1 MPPYKTL
8 NTLIWQSIVMNNMV
22 NVNPQNLQQVLG
34 ETSQEKLVLL
44 SFYSA
49 QSPECQ
55 SQAIILDKIASEYG
69 EHLLVATL
77 DCDTEQALASQ
88 LAQQVGLQ
96 TLPTLV
102 FLKDSAPVDMLP
114 GAQTEQQVREVLA
127 KHLPAQSELLLEQAK
142 QALLAQD
149 LNSAFTYAKQAYEL
163 DSTHTR
169 VKLVLADI
177 CIQIHKLDDAQAL
190 LDSVTEN
197 ERDAY
202 YTNISA
208 KCKQALEATDSPEIK
223 AKQAQ
228 VEKSPDDI
236 ELKIELSSLLNEAG
250 RKEEA
255 LETLFIVL
263 KKDLNFNGAKASFLA
278 IIATLP
284 DGDALAAKYRRK
296 LYSILY

>member
-1 MPPYKTL
+1 
-8 NTLIWQSIVMNNMV
+8 MNNMV

-55 SQAIILDKIASEYG
+55 SQAAILDKIASEYP

-77 DCDTEQALASQ
+77 DCDVEQQLAAQ
-88 LAQQVGLQ
+88 LAQQIGLQ

-114 GAQTEQQVREVLA
+114 GAQTEQQVRDVLS
-127 KHLPAQSELLLEQAK
+127 KHLPAQHELLLEQAK
-142 QALLAQD
+142 QALVAKD
-149 LNSAFTYAKQAYEL
+149 LNSAFNYAKQAYEL
-163 DSTHTR
+163 DTTNSR
-169 VKLVLADI
+169 IKLVLADI

-190 LDSVTEN
+190 LDTVEEG

-202 YTNISA
+202 YTNIRA
-208 KCKQALEATDSPEIK
+208 KCEQALEATDSPEIK
-223 AKQAQ
+223 ALQLKAEQY
-228 VEKSPDDI
+228 PNDLDI
-236 ELKIELSSLLNEAG
+236 KLELAAALNTAG

-255 LETLFIVL
+255 LETLFSIL
-263 KKDLNFNGAKASFLA
+263 KKDLNFADAKSTFLEVIAS
-278 IIATLP
+278 LP
-284 DGDALAAKYRRK
+284 DGDSLASKYRRK

>member
-1 MPPYKTL
+1 
-8 NTLIWQSIVMNNMV
+8 MV
-22 NVNPQNLQQVLG
+22 NVNQQNLQQVLG
-34 ETSQEKLVLL
+34 DASTTKLVLL

-49 QSPECQ
+49 QNPDCQ
-55 SQAIILDKIASEYG
+55 AQASLLEKIANEYG

-77 DCDTEQALASQ
+77 DCDIEQALASQ
-88 LAQQVGLQ
+88 LAQQIGLQ
-96 TLPTLV
+96 ALPTLV
-102 FLKDSAPVDMLP
+102 FLKDSAPVDMLA
-114 GAQTEQQVREVLA
+114 GAQTEEQVKEVLA
-127 KHLPAQSELLLEQAK
+127 KHLPAPHELLLEQAK
-142 QALLAQD
+142 QALLAED

-163 DSTHTR
+163 DSSHTR

-190 LDSVTEN
+190 LDSVAES

-202 YTNISA
+202 YTNIST
-208 KCKQALEATDSPEIK
+208 KCKQALELTDSPEIK

>member
-1 MPPYKTL
+1 
-8 NTLIWQSIVMNNMV
+8 MNNMV

-55 SQAIILDKIASEYG
+55 SQAAILEKIASEYG
-69 EHLLVATL
+69 DHLLVATL
-77 DCDTEQALASQ
+77 DCDVEQQLAAQ
-88 LAQQVGLQ
+88 LAQQIGLQ

-114 GAQTEQQVREVLA
+114 GAQTEQQVREVLS
-127 KHLPAQSELLLEQAK
+127 KHLPAQHELLLEQAK
-142 QALLAQD
+142 QALVAQD
-149 LNSAFTYAKQAYEL
+149 LNSAFNYAKQAYEL
-163 DSTHTR
+163 DTTNAR
-169 VKLVLADI
+169 IKLVLADI

-190 LDSVTEN
+190 LDTVEDS

-202 YTNISA
+202 YTNIRA
-208 KCKQALEATDSPEIK
+208 KCEQALEATDSPEIK
-223 AKQAQ
+223 ALQLKAEQHPNDLEIK
-228 VEKSPDDI
+228 VE
-236 ELKIELSSLLNEAG
+236 LAAALNTAG

-255 LETLFIVL
+255 LETLFSIL
-263 KKDLNFNGAKASFLA
+263 KKDLNFADAKATFLEV
-278 IIATLP
+278 IASLP
-284 DGDALAAKYRRK
+284 DGDSLASKYRRK

>member
-1 MPPYKTL
+1 
-8 NTLIWQSIVMNNMV
+8 MV

-34 ETSQEKLVLL
+34 ETSQQKLVLL

-55 SQAIILDKIASEYG
+55 SQAAILEKIASQYG

-77 DCDTEQALASQ
+77 DCDIEQQLAAQ
-88 LAQQVGLQ
+88 LAQQIGLQ

-114 GAQTEQQVREVLA
+114 GAQTEQQVRDVLA
-127 KHLPAQSELLLEQAK
+127 KHLPAQHELLLEQAK
-142 QALLAQD
+142 QALIAQD
-149 LNSAFTYAKQAYEL
+149 LNSAFNYAKQAYEL
-163 DSTHTR
+163 DTTNAR
-169 VKLVLADI
+169 IKLVLADI

-190 LDSVTEN
+190 LASVAEN

-202 YTNISA
+202 FTNIQA
-208 KCKQALEATDSPEIK
+208 KCEQALLAQESPEIK
-223 AKQAQ
+223 ALQSQ
-228 VEKSPDDI
+228 VEKYPNDLEI
-236 ELKIELSSLLNEAG
+236 QAELADALNQAG

-255 LETLFIVL
+255 LELLFNIL
-263 KKDLNFNGAKASFLA
+263 KKDLNFAQAKPTFLEVIAS
-278 IIATLP
+278 LP
-284 DGDALAAKYRRK
+284 DGDSLAAKYRRK

>member
-1 MPPYKTL
+1 
-8 NTLIWQSIVMNNMV
+8 MNNMV

-55 SQAIILDKIASEYG
+55 SQAAILEKIASEYG

-77 DCDTEQALASQ
+77 DCDVEQQLAAQ
-88 LAQQVGLQ
+88 LAQQIGLQ

-114 GAQTEQQVREVLA
+114 GAQTEQQVREVLS
-127 KHLPAQSELLLEQAK
+127 KHLPAQHELLLEQAK
-142 QALLAQD
+142 QALVAQD
-149 LNSAFTYAKQAYEL
+149 LNSAFNYAKQAYEL
-163 DSTHTR
+163 DTTNAR
-169 VKLVLADI
+169 IKLVLADI

-190 LDSVTEN
+190 LDTVEDS

-202 YTNISA
+202 YTNIRA
-208 KCKQALEATDSPEIK
+208 KCEQALEATDSPEIK
-223 AKQAQ
+223 ALQLKAEQHPNDLEIK
-228 VEKSPDDI
+228 VE
-236 ELKIELSSLLNEAG
+236 LAAALNTAG
-250 RKEEA
+250 RKDEA
-255 LETLFIVL
+255 LETLFSIL
-263 KKDLNFNGAKASFLA
+263 KKDLNFADAKATFLEV
-278 IIATLP
+278 IASLP
-284 DGDALAAKYRRK
+284 DGDSLASKYRRK

>member
-1 MPPYKTL
+1 
-8 NTLIWQSIVMNNMV
+8 MV

-34 ETSQEKLVLL
+34 ETSQQKLVLL

-55 SQAIILDKIASEYG
+55 SQAAILEKIASQYG

-77 DCDTEQALASQ
+77 DCDIEQQLAAQ
-88 LAQQVGLQ
+88 LAQQIGLQ

-114 GAQTEQQVREVLA
+114 GTQTEQQIRDVLA
-127 KHLPAQSELLLEQAK
+127 KHLPAQHELLLEQAK
-142 QALLAQD
+142 QALIAQD
-149 LNSAFTYAKQAYEL
+149 LNSAFSYAKQAYEL
-163 DSTHTR
+163 DTTNAR
-169 VKLVLADI
+169 IKLVLADI

-190 LDSVTEN
+190 LASVAEN

-202 YTNISA
+202 FTNIQA
-208 KCKQALEATDSPEIK
+208 KCEQALLAQESPEIK
-223 AKQAQ
+223 ALQSQVAKYPNDLEIQA
-228 VEKSPDDI
+228 
-236 ELKIELSSLLNEAG
+236 ELADALNQAG

-255 LETLFIVL
+255 LELLFNIL
-263 KKDLNFNGAKASFLA
+263 KKDLNFAQAKPTFLEVIAS
-278 IIATLP
+278 LP
-284 DGDALAAKYRRK
+284 DGDSLAAKYRRK

>member
-1 MPPYKTL
+1 
-8 NTLIWQSIVMNNMV
+8 MNNMV

-55 SQAIILDKIASEYG
+55 SQAAILDKIASEYG

-77 DCDTEQALASQ
+77 DCDVEQQLAAQ
-88 LAQQVGLQ
+88 LAQQIGLQ

-114 GAQTEQQVREVLA
+114 GAQTEQQVRDVLS
-127 KHLPAQSELLLEQAK
+127 KHLPAQHELLLEQAK
-142 QALLAQD
+142 QALVAQD
-149 LNSAFTYAKQAYEL
+149 LNSAFNFAKQAYEL
-163 DSTHTR
+163 DTTNAR
-169 VKLVLADI
+169 IKLVLADI

-190 LDSVTEN
+190 LDTVGES

-202 YTNISA
+202 YTNIRA
-208 KCKQALEATDSPEIK
+208 KYEQALEATDSPEIK
-223 AKQAQ
+223 ALQLKAEQHPNDLEIK
-228 VEKSPDDI
+228 VELATALDI
-236 ELKIELSSLLNEAG
+236 AG

-255 LETLFIVL
+255 LETLFSIL
-263 KKDLNFNGAKASFLA
+263 KKDLNFADAKATYLA
-278 IIATLP
+278 VIASLP
-284 DGDALAAKYRRK
+284 DGDSLAAKYRRK

>member
-1 MPPYKTL
+1 
-8 NTLIWQSIVMNNMV
+8 MV

-34 ETSQEKLVLL
+34 ETSQQKLVLL

-55 SQAIILDKIASEYG
+55 SQAAILEKIASQYG

-77 DCDTEQALASQ
+77 DCDIEQQLAAQ
-88 LAQQVGLQ
+88 LAQQIGLQ

-114 GAQTEQQVREVLA
+114 GAQTEQQIRDVLA
-127 KHLPAQSELLLEQAK
+127 KHLPAQHELLLEQAK
-142 QALLAQD
+142 QALIAQD
-149 LNSAFTYAKQAYEL
+149 LNSAFSYAKQAYEL
-163 DSTHTR
+163 DTTNAR
-169 VKLVLADI
+169 IKLVLADI

-190 LDSVTEN
+190 LASVAEN

-202 YTNISA
+202 FTNIQA
-208 KCKQALEATDSPEIK
+208 KCEQALLAQESPEIK
-223 AKQAQ
+223 ALQSQ
-228 VEKSPDDI
+228 VEKYPNDLEI
-236 ELKIELSSLLNEAG
+236 QAELADALNQAG

-255 LETLFIVL
+255 LELLFNIL
-263 KKDLNFNGAKASFLA
+263 KKDLNFAQAKPTFLEVIAS
-278 IIATLP
+278 LP
-284 DGDALAAKYRRK
+284 DGDSLAAKYRRK

>member
-1 MPPYKTL
+1 
-8 NTLIWQSIVMNNMV
+8 MNNMV

-55 SQAIILDKIASEYG
+55 SQAAILEKIASDYG
-69 EHLLVATL
+69 DHLLVATL
-77 DCDTEQALASQ
+77 DCDVEQQLAAQ
-88 LAQQVGLQ
+88 LAQQIGLQ

-114 GAQTEQQVREVLA
+114 GAQTEQQVREVLS
-127 KHLPAQSELLLEQAK
+127 KHLPAQHELLLEQAK
-142 QALLAQD
+142 QALVAQD
-149 LNSAFTYAKQAYEL
+149 LNSAFNYAKQAYEL
-163 DSTHTR
+163 DTTNAR
-169 VKLVLADI
+169 IKLVLADI

-190 LDSVTEN
+190 LDTVEDS

-202 YTNISA
+202 YTNIRA
-208 KCKQALEATDSPEIK
+208 KCEQALEATDSPEIK
-223 AKQAQ
+223 ALQLKAEQH
-228 VEKSPDDI
+228 PNDL
-236 ELKIELSSLLNEAG
+236 ELKLELAAALNTAG

-255 LETLFIVL
+255 LETLFNIL
-263 KKDLNFNGAKASFLA
+263 KKDLNFSDAKATFLEV
-278 IIATLP
+278 IASLP
-284 DGDALAAKYRRK
+284 DGDSLASKYRRK

>member
-1 MPPYKTL
+1 
-8 NTLIWQSIVMNNMV
+8 MV

-34 ETSQEKLVLL
+34 ETSQQKLVLL

-55 SQAIILDKIASEYG
+55 SQAAILEKIASEYG

-77 DCDTEQALASQ
+77 DCDIEQQLAAQ
-88 LAQQVGLQ
+88 LAQQIGLQ

-114 GAQTEQQVREVLA
+114 GAQTEQQVRDVLA
-127 KHLPAQSELLLEQAK
+127 KHLPAQHELLLEQAK
-142 QALLAQD
+142 QALIAQD
-149 LNSAFTYAKQAYEL
+149 LNSAFNYAKQAYEL
-163 DSTHTR
+163 DSTNAR
-169 VKLVLADI
+169 IKLVLADI

-190 LDSVTEN
+190 LASVAEN

-202 YTNISA
+202 FTNIQA
-208 KCKQALEATDSPEIK
+208 KCEQALLAQESPEIK
-223 AKQAQ
+223 ALQSK
-228 VEKSPDDI
+228 VEKYPNDLEI
-236 ELKIELSSLLNEAG
+236 QAELADELNKAG

-255 LETLFIVL
+255 LELLFNIL
-263 KKDLNFNGAKASFLA
+263 KKDLNFAQVKPTYLEVIAS
-278 IIATLP
+278 LP
-284 DGDALAAKYRRK
+284 DGDSLAAKYRRK

>member
-1 MPPYKTL
+1 
-8 NTLIWQSIVMNNMV
+8 MNNMV

-34 ETSQEKLVLL
+34 ETSQQKLVLL

-55 SQAIILDKIASEYG
+55 SQAAILEKIASEYG

-77 DCDTEQALASQ
+77 DCDIEQQLATQ

-114 GAQTEQQVREVLA
+114 GAQAEQQIRDVLS
-127 KHLPAQSELLLEQAK
+127 KHLPAQHELLLEQAK
-142 QALLAQD
+142 QALVAQD
-149 LNSAFTYAKQAYEL
+149 LNSAFNYAKQAYEL
-163 DSTHTR
+163 DTANAR
-169 VKLVLADI
+169 IKLVLADI

-190 LDSVTEN
+190 LDTVEEN

-202 YTNISA
+202 YTNIRA
-208 KCKQALEATDSPEIK
+208 KCEQAIEATDSPEL
-223 AKQAQ
+223 QALQ
-228 VEKSPDDI
+228 TKVEQHPNDL
-236 ELKIELSSLLNEAG
+236 ELKIELASALNSAG
-250 RKEEA
+250 RKEDA
-255 LETLFIVL
+255 LETLFTIL
-263 KKDLNFNGAKASFLA
+263 KKDLNFADAKSTFLEVIAS
-278 IIATLP
+278 LP
-284 DGDALAAKYRRK
+284 DGDSLASKYRRK

>member
-1 MPPYKTL
+1 ML
-8 NTLIWQSIVMNNMV
+8 NNVSNASSFRPAVLSAAANSSLISKNSLIWQLIAMNNMV

-55 SQAIILDKIASEYG
+55 SQAAILDKIASEYP

-77 DCDTEQALASQ
+77 DCDVEQQLAAQ
-88 LAQQVGLQ
+88 LAQQIGLQ

-114 GAQTEQQVREVLA
+114 GAQTEQQVRDVLS
-127 KHLPAQSELLLEQAK
+127 KHLPAQHELLLEQAK
-142 QALLAQD
+142 QALVAKD
-149 LNSAFTYAKQAYEL
+149 LNSAFNYAKQAYEL
-163 DSTHTR
+163 DTTNAR
-169 VKLVLADI
+169 IKLVLADI

-190 LDSVTEN
+190 LDTVEEG

-202 YTNISA
+202 YTNIRA
-208 KCKQALEATDSPEIK
+208 KCEQALEATDSPEIK
-223 AKQAQ
+223 ALQLKAEQY
-228 VEKSPDDI
+228 PNDLDI
-236 ELKIELSSLLNEAG
+236 KLELAAALNTAG

-255 LETLFIVL
+255 LETLFSIL
-263 KKDLNFNGAKASFLA
+263 KKDLNFA
-278 IIATLP
+278 
-284 DGDALAAKYRRK
+284 DA
-296 LYSILY
+296 